1 MAGIFIG
8 YRRDD
13 SAGHARA
20 LFDRLRAHFGADLVF
35 MDVTDIEPG
44 MDFTE
49 VLDKAIGSC
58 DVLLAV
64 IGREWLTATDVTGRR
79 RLDDPHDFVR
89 FEMATALR
97 RKIRVIPVLV
107 QNAASPSASVLPAE
121 IAELARRQSI
131 ELRDTRWDADVMDL
145 ISGLEKLVTS
155 ASGQPGVPLPVPS
168 PLLSRLSVNRVAI
181 VFLVLGSLM
190 AAGYALTVTW
200 WQRPAADAPV
210 DALPPA
216 DTPIGVAAPSDP
228 VDTVN
233 FGKHRTGS
241 TSAPVSYTLTNTGVE
256 PLAISSV
263 ALSGAH
269 PKDFAV
275 AATDC
280 LDAPVSPGNKCVIRI
295 TFRPASAGTRT
306 AGMVIADNGPGS
318 PYTIELVGIGVSEPD
333 VSSTGAEGRTSAL
346 IPTLI
351 QPAPAALW
359 TPTARTAA
367 AGPAGRL
374 GGQ

>member
-20 LFDRLRAHFGADLVF
+20 LFDRLRAHFGAELVF

-64 IGREWLTATDVTGRR
+64 IGREWLAATDVSGGR

-89 FEMATALR
+89 FEMTTALR

-107 QNAASPSASVLPAE
+107 QNAVLPAASVLPAE
-121 IAELARRQSI
+121 IAELAKRQSI

-145 ISGLEKLVTS
+145 IKALEKLVAS
-155 ASGQPGVPLPVPS
+155 ASAQAGVREPVVS
-168 PLLSRLSVNRVAI
+168 PASARRSVNRAAI
-181 VFLVLGSLM
+181 GFLVVGALM
-190 AAGYALTVTW
+190 AAGYALTVRW
-200 WQRPAADAPV
+200 WPQPAADAPV
-210 DALPPA
+210 EASPPA
-216 DTPIGVAAPSDP
+216 NPRTGVAAGSGA

-233 FGKHRTGS
+233 FGERRTGS
-241 TSAPVSYTLTNTGVE
+241 ASAPVSYTVTNSGVE

-263 ALSGAH
+263 TLSGAH

-275 AATDC
+275 AAADC
-280 LDAPVSPGNKCVIRI
+280 LDTPVSPGNKCAIRV

-306 AGMVIADNGPGS
+306 AGMIIADNGPGS
-318 PYTIELVGIGVSEPD
+318 PYTIELVGIGVSAPD
-333 VSSTGAEGRTSAL
+333 
-346 IPTLI
+346 TLP
-351 QPAPAALW
+351 PAPRDGE
-359 TPTARTAA
+359 AR
-367 AGPAGRL
+367 
-374 GGQ
+374 